1 MPIRFLLARPR
12 LLALVFTLG
21 MLLALTL
28 PGIATAATRQSGAA
42 FYQQTNLVSDISGMA
57 AHTDRHLVNPWGISF
72 SSTSPFWVSDNGA
85 GVSTLYNG
93 QGQPFPPPPG
103 SPLVVSIPPASG
115 SVPGTPTGTV
125 FNGTTGFVVTQGTSS
140 GPARFLF
147 ATLDGTISGWTPAV
161 NPASAVIA
169 VNKLGSA
176 AYTGLTMA
184 SNASGT
190 FLYAANSLPSP
201 AHPNGTIDVFDQ
213 HFTPTQLQGSFT
225 DPNLPA
231 EYTPYNIQAIAG
243 SLLVTY
249 ALPPTSPSQVG
260 DGFVD
265 GFDTNGH
272 LIRRLISRGPL
283 DAPWGLVL
291 APAQFGRFSKAL
303 LVGNVGNGSINAF
316 NFETGA
322 FLGTIE
328 SQQGQPIQNAGLW
341 ALAFGTGSQGFN
353 PDTLYFDAG
362 IDNFQHGLFG
372 SITPDS

>member
-1 MPIRFLLARPR
+1 MHIHFLLARPR
-12 LLALVFTLG
+12 LLALVLTIGL
-21 MLLALTL
+21 LLALAL
-28 PGIATAATRQSGAA
+28 PGTVTAAPRQSGAA
-42 FYQQTNLVSDISGMA
+42 FYQQTNLVSDIPGLA
-57 AHTDRHLVNPWGISF
+57 AVTDPHLVNPWGISF
-72 SSTSPFWVSDNGA
+72 GSTTPFWVSDNGT
-85 GVSTLYNG
+85 GVATLYNG
-93 QGQPFPPPPG
+93 QGQPFP
-103 SPLVVSIPPASG
+103 LVVSIPPAPTSG
-115 SVPGTPTGTV
+115 QGTPTGTV

-140 GPARFLF
+140 GPALFLF
-147 ATLDGTISGWTPAV
+147 ATLDGTLSGW
-161 NPASAVIA
+161 NPTVDLASAVIT
-169 VNKLGSA
+169 VNNTGSA
-176 AYTGLTMA
+176 VYTGLTMA

-190 FLYAANSLPSP
+190 FLYAANALPSP

-213 HFTPTQLQGSFT
+213 QFTPTQLPGSFT

-231 EYTPYNIQAIAG
+231 GYTVYNIQTLAG
-243 SLLVTY
+243 FLLVTY

-265 GFDTNGH
+265 VFDTNGL

-303 LVGNVGNGSINAF
+303 LVGNDGNGSINAF

-322 FLGTIE
+322 FRGTLE
-328 SQQGQPIQNAGLW
+328 NQPGQPLQNAGLW
-341 ALAFGTGSQGFN
+341 ALFFGNGSQGFN

-372 SITPDS
+372 AITPGS

>member
-1 MPIRFLLARPR
+1 MHIRFLLGRAR
-12 LLALVFTLG
+12 LLALVLTIG
-21 MLLALTL
+21 MLLPLTL
-28 PGIATAATRQSGAA
+28 PGTATAAPRQAGAA
-42 FYQQTNLVSDISGMA
+42 FYQQTNLVSDISGLA
-57 AHTDRHLVNPWGISF
+57 AFTDAHLVNPWGISF
-72 SSTSPFWVSDNGA
+72 SSTSPFWVSDNGT

-93 QGQPFPPPPG
+93 QGQPFPPPPA
-103 SPLVVSIPPASG
+103 SPLVVTIPPASG
-115 SVPGTPTGTV
+115 SGQGTPTGTV
-125 FNGTTGFVVTQGTSS
+125 FNGTTGFVITQGTSS

-147 ATLDGTISGWTPAV
+147 DTLDGTISGWNPAV
-161 NPASAVIA
+161 NRSSAVIA
-169 VNKLGSA
+169 VNNASSA
-176 AYTGLTMA
+176 VYTGLTMA

-190 FLYAANSLPSP
+190 FLYAANALPSP

-213 HFTPTQLQGSFT
+213 HFTPTRLQGSFT
-225 DPNLPA
+225 DANLPA
-231 EYTPYNIQAIAG
+231 SYTVYNIQTVAG
-243 SLLVTY
+243 FLLVTY

-265 GFDTNGH
+265 VFDTNGH

-303 LVGNVGNGSINAF
+303 LVGNLANGYINAF

-322 FLGTIE
+322 FRGTLKNR
-328 SQQGQPIQNAGLW
+328 QGQPIQNAGLW
-341 ALAFGTGSQGFN
+341 ALTFGNGSQGFN

-372 SITPDS
+372 AIRPGS

>member
-1 MPIRFLLARPR
+1 MHIRFLLARPR
-12 LLALVFTLG
+12 LLVLVLTIG
-21 MLLALTL
+21 MLLPLTL
-28 PGIATAATRQSGAA
+28 PGTATAATRQTGSA
-42 FYQQTNLVSDISGMA
+42 FYQQTNLVSDIAGLA
-57 AHTDRHLVNPWGISF
+57 AFTDAHLVNPWGISF
-72 SSTSPFWVSDNGA
+72 SSTSPFWVSDNGT

-93 QGQPFPPPPG
+93 QGQPFPPG

-115 SVPGTPTGTV
+115 SGQGTPTGTV

-147 ATLDGTISGWTPAV
+147 ATLDGTISGWNPAV
-161 NPASAVIA
+161 NFSSAVIA
-169 VNKLGSA
+169 VNNAGSA
-176 AYTGLTMA
+176 VYTGLTMA

-190 FLYAANSLPSP
+190 FLYAANAQPSP

-213 HFTPTQLQGSFT
+213 HFTPTQLPGSFT

-231 EYTPYNIQAIAG
+231 GYSVYNVQTIAG
-243 SLLVTY
+243 FLLVTY

-265 GFDTNGH
+265 VFDTNGH

-291 APAQFGRFSKAL
+291 APARFGRFSKAL
-303 LVGNVGNGSINAF
+303 LVGNLSNGYINAF

-322 FLGTIE
+322 FRGTLE
-328 SQQGQPIQNAGLW
+328 SQQGQPIQNLGLW
-341 ALAFGTGSQGFN
+341 ALTFGNGSQGFN
-353 PDTLYFDAG
+353 PGTLYFDAG

-372 SITPDS
+372 AITPGS